1 MGVGSKGWRGEC
13 CVVVVGLVGITT
25 IVMLLWAI
33 VFVLNS
39 RDGIFGCI
47 EAGKVFLFNSIGRE
61 SPAMSVDMYSL

>member
-1 MGVGSKGWRGEC
+1 M
-13 CVVVVGLVGITT
+13 GLVGITT